1 MPVQTPIRVLHFVT
15 GGFAGGATQVAIKL
29 VSAALQTDTVQP
41 LLVLRRKRHTDPA
54 RIAELRAQ
62 GIPVEVVSGMFHWL
76 TIWALVRVCRR
87 FRPDVLVAHGFPEH
101 ILGRHAGRIAR
112 VRHLV
117 QVEHN
122 SRERYTAWR
131 RWQAR
136 WLDRYTARIV
146 GCGEGVRRRL
156 LEMGTPPERTITI
169 NNGINLAPFAG
180 ADARPFEQRAAQ
192 ILMVSRFARQKDHLT
207 LIRAMALLRE
217 RGLRP
222 PLLLAGG
229 GKQGHRRR
237 AEQLTAELGL
247 QEQVQFLGL
256 VRDVPQRLMASRIAV
271 LSTHYEGMPL
281 ALVEGM
287 AAGCAV
293 VGSAVPGV
301 QEVLRDGVNGRLVAH
316 QDPRS
321 LADALEGLLRDPAL
335 AAQLARQ
342 ARQDA
347 LDAYS
352 LERMN
357 CEYEELFRSL
367 MQRHP
372 AQEVQ

>member
-1 MPVQTPIRVLHFVT
+1 MPAQTPIRVLHFVT

-29 VSAALQTDTVQP
+29 VSAALQTDTVRP
-41 LLVLRRKRHTDPA
+41 LLVLRRKRHTDPG

-76 TIWALVRVCRR
+76 TILQLVRICRR
-87 FRPDVLVAHGFPEH
+87 FRPDILVAHGFPEH
-101 ILGRHAGRIAR
+101 ILGRHAGRIAL
-112 VRHLV
+112 VPHLV

-136 WLDRYTARIV
+136 WLDRHTARIV

-156 LEMGTPPERTITI
+156 LEMGAPPDRTITI
-169 NNGINLAPFAG
+169 NNGINLAPFAQ
-180 ADARPFEQRAAQ
+180 ADAQPFAERAAQ
-192 ILMVSRFARQKDHLT
+192 LLMVSRFARQKDHLT
-207 LIRAMALLRE
+207 LIRALALLRE
-217 RGLRP
+217 RGLRA

-229 GKQGHRRR
+229 GKHGHRRR
-237 AEQLTAELGL
+237 AEQLAAELGL
-247 QEQVQFLGL
+247 QDQVQFLGL
-256 VRDVPQRLMASRIAV
+256 VRDVPQRLMATRIAV

-301 QEVLRDGVNGRLVAH
+301 QEILRDGVNGRLVAH

-321 LADALEGLLRDPAL
+321 MADALEDLLRDPAL
-335 AAQLARQ
+335 AERLARQ
-342 ARQDA
+342 ARREA
-347 LDAYS
+347 IDAYS

-357 CEYEELFRSL
+357 REYEELFRGL
-367 MQRHP
+367 MQ
-372 AQEVQ
+372 E